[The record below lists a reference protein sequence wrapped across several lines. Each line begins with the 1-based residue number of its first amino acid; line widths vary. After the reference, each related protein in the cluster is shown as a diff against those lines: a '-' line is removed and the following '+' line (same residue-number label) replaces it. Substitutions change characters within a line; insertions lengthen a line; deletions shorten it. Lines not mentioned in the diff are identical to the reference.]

1 MTECVLVGQTG
12 KIQEKI
18 IGSPAKAF
26 DFKLIGGR
34 EQLMQSPVHFVGE
47 NQSALFS
54 FLIERS
60 AFDALTSTPGLH
72 MRFEPQ
78 EEGGFV
84 VYCKEYSGAVGQGET
99 YDEAVK
105 DLAEAISLLR
115 EVQAEDRVAET
126 GR

>member
-1 MTECVLVGQTG
+1 MTEYVLVGQTG
-12 KIQEKI
+12 KIQERI
-18 IGSPAKAF
+18 IGSHTKAF
-26 DFKLIGGR
+26 DFKFIDGR
-34 EQLMQSPVHFVGE
+34 EQLVQSPVHFVGE
-47 NQSALFS
+47 NRSALFS
-54 FLIERS
+54 LLIERS
-60 AFDALTSTPGLH
+60 AFDVLTSMRGLH
-72 MRFEPQ
+72 MHFEPQ

-99 YDEAVK
+99 YDEAIN

>member
-1 MTECVLVGQTG
+1 MTEYVLVGQNG
-12 KIQEKI
+12 KTQEKM
-18 IGSPAKAF
+18 IGPHTKAF
-26 DFKLIGGR
+26 DFKLIDGR
-34 EQLMQSPVHFVGE
+34 EQLKQSPVRFVGE
-47 NQSALFS
+47 NRSALFS

-60 AFDALTSTPGLH
+60 AFDVLTSTLGLH

-99 YDEAVK
+99 YDEAMK